1 MGQTP
6 SQPSPHD
13 NKQLQSATFFCE
25 VYIDD
30 KKNTRVDPDYF
41 FDIDNNS
48 WDYINQLMEK
58 HVIENL
64 KLNLKYDTLGCGYG
78 GDEGNGRVDLESDK
92 KFTKIPS
99 MFFTVNK
106 VQNDF
111 EYNLVD
117 KSYNKN
123 KYRMDFF
130 LKKEDDEEYK
140 DE

>member
-1 MGQTP
+1 
-6 SQPSPHD
+6 
-13 NKQLQSATFFCE
+13 
-25 VYIDD
+25 
-30 KKNTRVDPDYF
+30 
-41 FDIDNNS
+41 
-48 WDYINQLMEK
+48 MEK

-140 DE
+140 GE